1 MWLIILIAAWSLL
14 MEYIN
19 RISMVSSLPKFCIE
33 MKIEE
38 SSPQPSNE
46 DVKDYAKQI
55 REEK

>member
-1 MWLIILIAAWSLL
+1 
-14 MEYIN
+14 
-19 RISMVSSLPKFCIE
+19 MVSSLPNFCIE